1 MLHAKI
7 VFGAAGPNSGPAV
20 LPNAPCENHA
30 SDHKHEFPICGST
43 ERSTQNPCFGFQTR
57 TLDLHF
63 YRMLHAKAVFRTAN
77 TNSRFPVLP
86 NAPRENRV
94 LGYKHELSTCR
105 FTERSTRKPCFG
117 LQTRTLDLHFY
128 RTLHAKTVVLD
139 LELDFSTLLGS
150 RFFDTLYAK
159 TQFRPRFTVWVFK
172 ILNSVNSTVGWGR
185 GRARPGHFCGLG
197 CHAGEHCTGAPAPN
211 GKETLALRGRGHG
224 GGG

>member
-20 LPNAPCENHA
+20 LPNAPCENRV

-63 YRMLHAKAVFRTAN
+63 YRTLHAKTVFRTTS

-105 FTERSTRKPCFG
+105 FTERSTRKPW
-117 LQTRTLDLHFY
+117 
-128 RTLHAKTVVLD
+128 
-139 LELDFSTLLGS
+139 FSTSSSIS
-150 RFFDTLYAK
+150 RLCLAADFLRRSTRKPNFD
-159 TQFRPRFTVWVFK
+159 
-172 ILNSVNSTVGWGR
+172 
-185 GRARPGHFCGLG
+185 
-197 CHAGEHCTGAPAPN
+197 
-211 GKETLALRGRGHG
+211 LASPFGYLKF
-224 GGG
+224 